1 LRVTTIDLP
10 EALQREL
17 CKFAD
22 KYERAT
28 WSGAREPTLKSP
40 SPTLIGQERERTDAA
55 LEHLCQTRALKP
67 VFGRRRDQAHVIER
81 YKVADLESLNEQ
93 LSRSLLG
100 DRIERGLASISHIY
114 ADRAEARNFQ
124 DWVIRAAAEKW
135 RTGQSFYGY
144 RIDNALALSKVVT
157 VATSLI
163 AGKGGGKTIR
173 KFSTESVRDSKFVGD
188 HQSKIQRLLVAY
200 YGFEPETAPDFLSK
214 FGLGTPAA
222 PVFVSGQL
230 KAVYDGHAGIDVG
243 EVPFVGLPPNGAFSP
258 ALAVKAVL
266 TIENWESFY
275 RHIVEVPER
284 EVIVLY
290 TGGFASVETA
300 SILEKLIS
308 AGLDW
313 FHWGDIDPYGL
324 AIIQALEGAVGQ
336 PSKPH
341 LMSLE
346 RLHEIGAWADRP
358 ANAKVLQDLADRDG
372 WMQDL
377 AQYFLSEDR
386 TRWLEQEMQDPE
398 PIFRPSNVKPVENPP
413 SEKPL
418 Y

>member
-1 LRVTTIDLP
+1 MLFEVIPDHFFRV
-10 EALQREL
+10 
-17 CKFAD
+17 F
-22 KYERAT
+22 
-28 WSGAREPTLKSP
+28 SGPRRHINAY
-40 SPTLIGQERERTDAA
+40 LIKRLYNVYYGD
-55 LEHLCQTRALKP
+55 
-67 VFGRRRDQAHVIER
+67 D
-81 YKVADLESLNEQ
+81 ADLEVP
-93 LSRSLLG
+93 
-100 DRIERGLASISHIY
+100 LASEVRAFLISEIRTLPEHLQQTL
-114 ADRAEARNFQ
+114 DRDGAPPSPETEGHEFFRKL
-124 DWVIRAAAEKW
+124 VTSYKW
-135 RTGQSFYGY
+135 LKITRDLGKKYVQFTAVAHSILDFFMG
-144 RIDNALALSKVVT
+144 L
-157 VATSLI
+157 ATSLI
-163 AGKGGGKTIR
+163 AGKGAGKTIR

-214 FGLGTPAA
+214 LGLGTPAA
-222 PVFVSGQL
+222 PVFISGRL

-243 EVPFVGLPPNGAFSP
+243 EVPFVGLPTNGVFSP

-290 TGGFASVETA
+290 TGGFASVETT

-346 RLHEIGAWADRP
+346 RLQEIGAWADRP

-386 TRWLEQEMQDPE
+386 TRWLEQEIQDPE
-398 PIFRPSNVKPVENPP
+398 PIFRPLNVKPVENPP
-413 SEKPL
+413 SEKPR